1 MSGNE
6 ECQDVRELL
15 PELALGITDGQERV
29 RVLEHV
35 AVCAECRR
43 ELESLSVVADEL
55 LELAPEREPPAGF
68 ELRLLGSLE
77 PPSRRPRHTLRRPF
91 ALAAVAAAAVAVTVG
106 VMLGVTRDDRNLASH
121 YRSVLA
127 EAHGSYFGAVRLH
140 DAAGAESGVVFLY
153 RGSPSWLVITVTQP
167 YGGSVERA
175 ELVTTDGRKNP
186 LAWFGLDEG
195 TWGGA
200 VPVDLDA
207 ISSVRLLGN
216 GGRPLLEATVARSG

>member
-15 PELALGITDGQERV
+15 PELALRITDGQERG
-29 RVLEHV
+29 RVLDHV

-77 PPSRRPRHTLRRPF
+77 PPSRRPRHTFRRPF
-91 ALAAVAAAAVAVTVG
+91 ALVAVAAAAAVVTVG

-167 YGGSVERA
+167 YGRSVERA
-175 ELVTTDGRKNP
+175 ELVTTDGRKVP
-186 LAWFGLDEG
+186 LTWFGLDEG

-207 ISSVRLLGN
+207 ISSVRLLGK